1 MAAGPS
7 RAAHLTLAAHPTTPA
22 PAVRSLTADVW
33 PAKAGR
39 LRVRFTLQG
48 DISLLHVPLPVAAMR
63 RDELWRHTC
72 FEAFVAPASGTAYRE
87 FNLSPSAEWAVYDF
101 EAYRVHAALRPD
113 AAPACKISTTLT
125 AVTLDADLPLD
136 VLAGR
141 PARLGLSAVVESVG
155 GVLSYWALAHT
166 GPRPD
171 FHRAESFVHLL
182 S

>member
-1 MAAGPS
+1 MAAGS
-7 RAAHLTLAAHPTTPA
+7 ARAAQLTLAPHPTTPA
-22 PAVRSLTADVW
+22 PAVRALTAAVW
-33 PAKAGR
+33 PVRAGR
-39 LRVRFTLQG
+39 LRVRFTLEG
-48 DISLLHVPLPVAAMR
+48 DISMLHVPRRVEATR

-101 EAYRVHAALRPD
+101 EAYRVQATDRPD

-125 AVTLDADLPLD
+125 AITLDADLPLD

-155 GVLSYWALAHT
+155 GVISYWALAHA